1 MAYKTREALVG
12 SKPSGKLI
20 GYARVSTDD
29 QELRLQIDA
38 LEKAGCWNIW
48 KEHRSATRGKRPE
61 LENALLDLRA
71 GDTLIV
77 WRLDRLVRNMR
88 ELYALMDRIY
98 QAGANF
104 KSLTEQF
111 DFSTPM
117 GEFVLG
123 ILGLCAQLEARTTAQ
138 RTAAGIAALK
148 AHGGS
153 YGAKPKLS
161 QAKAAR
167 LVAERKA
174 GRKVAELAAKYGI
187 STASVNNYVNRAKR
201 RRIKAK

>member
-1 MAYKTREALVG
+1 MDT
-12 SKPSGKLI
+12 KPTGKLI

-29 QELRLQIDA
+29 QELRLQTDA
-38 LEKAGCWNIW
+38 LTKAGCWNIW
-48 KEHRSATRGKRPE
+48 EEKRSATRGKRKALE
-61 LENALLDLRA
+61 LAIADLRP

-88 ELYALMDRIY
+88 ELYALMDRIH

-111 DFSTPM
+111 DFTTPM

-138 RTAAGIAALK
+138 RTAAGMAAMRERG
-148 AHGGS
+148 ATHG
-153 YGAKPKLS
+153 APPKLS
-161 QAKAAR
+161 EAKAAR
-167 LVAERKA
+167 MIAERKA
-174 GRKVAELAAKYGI
+174 GKKIAALAAKYGV
-187 STASVNNYVNRAKR
+187 STATVNNYVNRARRKR
-201 RRIKAK
+201 RARK

>member
-1 MAYKTREALVG
+1 VDA
-12 SKPSGKLI
+12 KPTGKLI

-29 QELRLQIDA
+29 QELRLQLDA
-38 LEKAGCWNIW
+38 LEKAGCWNVYQE
-48 KEHRSATRGKRPE
+48 KRSATRDKRPQLE
-61 LENALLDLRA
+61 LALIDLRP

-88 ELYALMDRIY
+88 ELYALMDKIH

-111 DFSTPM
+111 DFTTPM

-138 RTAAGIAALK
+138 RTAAGMAAMR
-148 AHGGS
+148 ARGAVHG
-153 YGAKPKLS
+153 ARPKLS
-161 QAKAAR
+161 DAKAAR
-167 LVAERKA
+167 MVAERKA
-174 GRKVAELAAKYGI
+174 GKKIAQLATKYGV
-187 STASVNNYVNRAKR
+187 STASVQNYVNRAKR
-201 RRIKAK
+201 RRYRK